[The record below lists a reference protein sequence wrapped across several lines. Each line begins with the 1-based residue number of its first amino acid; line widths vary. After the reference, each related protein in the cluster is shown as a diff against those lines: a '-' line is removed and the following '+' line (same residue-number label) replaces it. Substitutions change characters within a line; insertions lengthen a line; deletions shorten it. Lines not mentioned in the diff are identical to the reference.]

1 MKQSYVKTA
10 EEAIKK
16 AEAVQYRFLTQE
28 EFGSGQ
34 VPDSVWEAGALEEQL
49 DSLHRIARIDQE
61 KAAGKLKERLCGVK
75 RAKSRRLRILRLAVA
90 AAAAILVGMCLY
102 PWVGNRAGYS
112 LEGTYVREEKVTVP
126 TVFRERDEKTIDR
139 RALEMRETGNTYV
152 VTAETLPPDELLAG
166 ESVVYERVV
175 IPVGYTCSVSLPD
188 GSAVVLNAGSELRFP
203 GCFCDSVRGEAQ
215 LQVEEVDA
223 DDYIQWLTNNFKY
236 RGARLD
242 RIAFDLAAWYGVEI
256 EVAPEIAV
264 EVYSLEFGKELSL
277 DEVVWALRKITGRTV
292 KKEGGVYR
300 IE

>member
-175 IPVGYTCSVSLPD
+175 IPVG
-188 GSAVVLNAGSELRFP
+188 
-203 GCFCDSVRGEAQ
+203 
-215 LQVEEVDA
+215 
-223 DDYIQWLTNNFKY
+223 
-236 RGARLD
+236 
-242 RIAFDLAAWYGVEI
+242 
-256 EVAPEIAV
+256 
-264 EVYSLEFGKELSL
+264 
-277 DEVVWALRKITGRTV
+277 
-292 KKEGGVYR
+292 
-300 IE
+300 

>member
-1 MKQSYVKTA
+1 MSAQGA
-10 EEAIKK
+10 
-16 AEAVQYRFLTQE
+16 
-28 EFGSGQ
+28 Q
-34 VPDSVWEAGALEEQL
+34 VAS
-49 DSLHRIARIDQE
+49 
-61 KAAGKLKERLCGVK
+61 
-75 RAKSRRLRILRLAVA
+75 
-90 AAAAILVGMCLY
+90 AAAILVGMCLY
-102 PWVGNRAGYS
+102 PWVGNRTGHS

-126 TVFRERDEKTIDR
+126 TVFREQDEKTIDR

-152 VTAETLPPDELLAG
+152 VTAETLPPDELPAG

-175 IPVGYTCSVSLPD
+175 IPAGYTCSVSLPD

-203 GCFCDSVRGEAQ
+203 GCFCDSVREVELKGEGYFEVAHSGCPFIVRAGETKVTVYGTRFNLFYSDRLTVTEAVLVEGSIGLMAGGKETKIRPNQRIRYDSGEAQ